1 MQKIYQGELLQVIQ
15 ADLSKQ
21 EILERLENYHFS
33 DIADALE
40 QTATEKRLYIYSVLG
55 LEKTAEIFSF
65 YEYVE
70 DYIKELSDVEIMQKG
85 QKELVKAATADNIQA
100 QINLAQSIEIIAA
113 SVNNPNKVNI
123 KSIRNTRQ
131 REQTKNHIDYIRG
144 IEA

>member
-15 ADLSKQ
+15 SDLSKQ

-70 DYIKELSDVEIMQKG
+70 DYIKELSPEYAADLLECMHSDDAVDMLNRLFVLQVETLFLDHERISIQHVLLNG
-85 QKELVKAATADNIQA
+85 QHRVLPT
-100 QINLAQSIEIIAA
+100 
-113 SVNNPNKVNI
+113 
-123 KSIRNTRQ
+123 
-131 REQTKNHIDYIRG
+131 Y
-144 IEA
+144 